1 MERDD
6 DVTGTKPEFLSDL
19 DEEGREGGIPGENES
34 EGDDGGAKL
43 RQKKRRILLLIVI
56 MMMSACVLGALSL
69 FIGQ

>member
-19 DEEGREGGIPGENES
+19 DEDGRDVGIPGENES
-34 EGDDGGAKL
+34 ESDDEGGRL

-56 MMMSACVLGALSL
+56 MVMSACVLGALSL